1 MVKNSIIKHA
11 RNVFYYISVLCVEPS
26 TFGWLPFGCGL
37 VFFSFLYFEEI
48 FSQFR
53 KCAFK
58 IIVQLNGKQP
68 HTRAERISNMIYYI
82 MDIV

>member
-1 MVKNSIIKHA
+1 M
-11 RNVFYYISVLCVEPS
+11 FYYISVLCVEPS
-26 TFGWLPFGCGL
+26 TFGWLPFGCGGL
-37 VFFSFLYFEEI
+37 FSFFSIFFEEI

-68 HTRAERISNMIYYI
+68 AYTLRAYRTRIGNMIYIYYGYYMSI
-82 MDIV
+82 NVN